1 MNFTRTLKGITQKPL
16 KNLYIKNGKSKDKE
30 KSYVLKADIKTLVRM
45 ITAYNFGQKV
55 DLSEILRSE
64 MMPVPLA

>member
-30 KSYVLKADIKTLVRM
+30 KSYVIKASRKTLVQM
-45 ITAYNFGQKV
+45 TTAYNFGQKV
-55 DLSEILRSE
+55 D
-64 MMPVPLA
+64 